1 MAYDLHDSPIQLQ
14 EIPSRNQ
21 SFRLILAEAAHRLE
35 VFSHEHLLES
45 LEMNAEHE
53 VLRAIEDHLELLENL
68 GRPQLQSARFMDTL
82 KEILS
87 A

>member
-1 MAYDLHDSPIQLQ
+1 MVYDLHDSQIHLQ

-35 VFSHEHLLES
+35 VFSLEHRLES

-53 VLRAIEDHLELLENL
+53 VLRAIEDHLEL
-68 GRPQLQSARFMDTL
+68 
-82 KEILS
+82 
-87 A
+87 